1 MGLAAAGVLAAVPA
15 TPAQAPP
22 GGPGALPTI
31 PGIPGQETARFKVV
45 VEGDASSY
53 GDASGDGSPTG
64 CHVVVNS
71 VTVNEHVTYGR
82 GKGVTME
89 FVRFKAGK
97 RTIISLQRAGRIGD
111 ASFAVKGTISRTVNE
126 SALVSRAPDNPQG
139 EPSCPSATEH
149 PSTTPGCNASFP
161 LSADMK
167 LLYGSGK
174 LKVQP
179 TGTELIGGTTPVE
192 ECPASEIAPSLHALP
207 DHSWPVPPKL
217 PGESLSPKK
226 IFGKSRSFKVSF
238 EKRNIYKTEPWA
250 VIQGTIG
257 HKSAHH
263 AVVRFTRVH

>member
-1 MGLAAAGVLAAVPA
+1 LAAAGVLAAVPA

-22 GGPGALPTI
+22 GAPGALPTI

-45 VEGDASSY
+45 VEGEATSY

-71 VTVNEHVTYGR
+71 VTVNEHIAYGR

-89 FVRFKAGK
+89 FVRFRAGK
-97 RTIISLQRAGRIGD
+97 RTFISLQRGGRVGD

-126 SALVSRAPDNPQG
+126 SALVSRSPDDPRG

-149 PSTTPGCNASFP
+149 PSTMPGCNASFP

-179 TGTELIGGTTPVE
+179 TDKELLGATTPVE
-192 ECPASEIAPSLHALP
+192 ECPASVITPSLRNLPEHA
-207 DHSWPVPPKL
+207 WPVPLKL
-217 PGESLSPKK
+217 PGEALSPSK
-226 IFGKSRSFKVSF
+226 IFGKRHSFKVTFDKRSF
-238 EKRNIYKTEPWA
+238 YKTEPWA
-250 VIQGTIG
+250 VIQGTVG

-263 AVVRFTRVH
+263 VVVRFTRLH